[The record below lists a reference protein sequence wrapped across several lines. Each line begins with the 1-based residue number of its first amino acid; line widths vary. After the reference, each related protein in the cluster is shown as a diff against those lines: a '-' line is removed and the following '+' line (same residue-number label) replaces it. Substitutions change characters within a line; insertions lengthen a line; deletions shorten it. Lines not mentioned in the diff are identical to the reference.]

1 MKSTAQ
7 FIVYGSGYLRACM
20 IFFFH
25 RKYQSLAGEAFKQY
39 ARTRIKDGSG
49 PEFSSVF
56 GHQNWKKGLQNN
68 KTRVRIVFAAGRK
81 YANRTPFPA
90 VLHVGRFTASQISP
104 ALAWIVFPA
113 SCYLSLVYWYSILDH
128 FPANV
133 ARFKSLR
140 AFSASPVTT
149 EEYHIFIPLHAYS
162 TLDGIFPGL
171 QTRL

>member
-39 ARTRIKDGSG
+39 SRTRIKDGSG

-113 SCYLSLVYWYSILDH
+113 SELLSVIGILVFYSGSLPCKCGTFQVSSSILCKPRDH
-128 FPANV
+128 RGISYFYP
-133 ARFKSLR
+133 
-140 AFSASPVTT
+140 SPC
-149 EEYHIFIPLHAYS
+149 I
-162 TLDGIFPGL
+162 
-171 QTRL
+171 